1 MKKRLFGV
9 AVIAAVLCLS
19 LCSCSPPVI
28 IRTVDSLLTP
38 PLYYSEYEG
47 LVDSFHT
54 SVGGNMILCSPIEG
68 DNLSAITVTD
78 LNGDGS
84 EEGIIFYKDAV
95 ESEIAKFSVFVNEG
109 ETWKKSGSYTGYGN
123 EIKSLILT
131 DFDGDSC
138 KDILVIWNYSG
149 INGGSVFSVYRSA
162 TDHIEY
168 DEVMFQSCDII
179 RPIDMD
185 GDLKNEIFFIS
196 TLIDNNASTRSALL
210 YKFDKTKFKEIGS
223 APVDPF
229 VGSYISFCA
238 ESVGGNSPLTVYI
251 DGVKTNNVVITEAIS
266 WDDSKSELTSFFYDE
281 ETGTNTATVRFEQIK
296 CTDIDGDDLVEIP
309 LQKPF
314 DENVDST
321 DMLYVT
327 EWTRYYGSRPH
338 TVKRTYVNTEDGYAV
353 DLDKLPVDEPFV
365 RKQTGGDWSSWSV
378 YTKGEDSPFD
388 NTLFTIVD
396 IPKERWEKE
405 INSEKSGYVTILKKN
420 ESVICV
426 KINTNGTDAGIN
438 ADSIKKIVIQLPA

>member
-1 MKKRLFGV
+1 MTV
-9 AVIAAVLCLS
+9 AAVLLCLL
-19 LCSCSPPVI
+19 LCSCSSPVI
-28 IRTVDSLLTP
+28 IRTVDSLMTP

-47 LVDSFHT
+47 LVESFHT
-54 SVGGNMILCSPIEG
+54 SVGSNMILCSPVEG
-68 DNLSAITVTD
+68 DHQSAITVTD
-78 LNGDGS
+78 LNGDGT

-95 ESEIAKFSVFVNEG
+95 ESEIAKFSLFVNDG
-109 ETWKKSGSYTGYGN
+109 ETWIKSGSYTGYGN

-149 INGGSVFSVYRSA
+149 INGGSVFSVYRSG

-168 DEVMFQSCDII
+168 DEVLFQSCDVVKT
-179 RPIDMD
+179 IDMD

-210 YKFDKTKFKEIGS
+210 YKFEKKSFKEIGS

-229 VGSYISFCA
+229 VGNYISFCA
-238 ESVGGNSPLTVYI
+238 ESVGGNSPLTVYL
-251 DGVKTNNVVITEAIS
+251 DGVKSNNVVITEAIN
-266 WDDSKSELTSFFYDE
+266 WDGSKGELTSLFYDE
-281 ETGTNTATVRFEQIK
+281 ESGTNTSTVRYEQIK
-296 CTDIDGDDLVEIP
+296 CADIDGDDLVDIP

-314 DENVDST
+314 DDTESSA

-327 EWTRYYGSRPH
+327 EWTRFDGDRHYV
-338 TVKRTYVNTEDGYAV
+338 VKKTYVNTDDGYAI
-353 DLDKLPVDEPFV
+353 DLDKLPVEDPHV
-365 RKQTGGDWSSWSV
+365 RKQEGGDWSSWSV
-378 YTKGEDSPFD
+378 CTKDDDSPLD

-405 INSEKSGYVTILKKN
+405 INSDKTDYVTILKKN
-420 ESVICV
+420 ESVVCA
-426 KINTNGTDAGIN
+426 KINSNGTNSGIDADN
-438 ADSIKKIVIQLPA
+438 VKDIVIQLPA